1 MSSLPGRWTA
11 VSAEPLQDC
20 VVFRVSRTL
29 ARSPRTGA
37 LHPFFR
43 IDADA
48 WVNVV
53 ALTDDDRVVLVRQW
67 RHGAG
72 ELTLEIP
79 GGAVDPG
86 ESPQA
91 AAERE
96 LLEETGFRA
105 RGLEP
110 LGVLNPNPALFGN
123 RVHTFVAR
131 GCERVSAARNP
142 GLEETAVELVPR
154 AELGERIRA
163 GQIDHALVVAAL
175 HLFELVGA
183 EDVPA

>member
-1 MSSLPGRWTA
+1 MSRAPGPWIPE
-11 VSAEPLQDC
+11 SDEPLQDC

-29 ARSPRTGA
+29 ARSPHTGT

-43 IDADA
+43 IDAGE

-53 ALTDDDRVVLVRQW
+53 ALTDDDRLVMVRQW

-72 ELTLEIP
+72 ALTLEIP

-86 ESPQA
+86 ESPSA

-105 RGLEP
+105 AAVEP
-110 LGVLNPNPALFGN
+110 LGALNPNPALFGN
-123 RVHTFVAR
+123 RVHTFLAR
-131 GCERVSAARNP
+131 GCRPVAPIANS
-142 GLEETAVELVPR
+142 GVEETAVELVPR
-154 AELGERIRA
+154 AELRERVRA

-175 HLFELVGA
+175 YRFELEG
-183 EDVPA
+183 PA